1 MADAED
7 ESIENS
13 HAMEGIEEE
22 QSRAREMGKCGA
34 KGRAGRP
41 CAQRAGWGTPHPGI
55 GACKLHGG
63 SLPNHI
69 KHAQREVIKQEA
81 LKLGLPIEV
90 DPATAIIQLVWQ
102 CAGDLAFYRSLV
114 ERENLLQVETG
125 PGGSSKVTP
134 HPWTVLY
141 HQAEDRLANVSQAA
155 LRAGV
160 EERRVRLA
168 ERDATAIF
176 AAIQVALSA
185 LGVSDA
191 DVQRF
196 RALFSAELDRQS
208 SMAAIPA
215 RVSE

>member
-1 MADAED
+1 MAGADDED
-7 ESIENS
+7 VGKP

-22 QSRAREMGKCGA
+22 QSLAREMGRCGA

-81 LKLGLPIEV
+81 LKLGLSVEV
-90 DPATAIIQLVWQ
+90 DPAQAIIELVWL
-102 CAGDLAFYRSLV
+102 CAGDLAFYRSLI
-114 ERENLLQVETG
+114 ERESLLQTETG
-125 PGGSSKVTP
+125 PGGASKLTA
-134 HPWTVLY
+134 HPATVLY
-141 HQAEDRLANVSQAA
+141 HQAEERLANVSQAA

-176 AAIQVALSA
+176 AAIQSTLTA
-185 LGVSDA
+185 LGMGDE
-191 DVQRF
+191 DIQRF
-196 RALFSAELDRQS
+196 RGLFTAELSKQS
-208 SMAAIPA
+208 SSVAIPA
-215 RVSE
+215 RVNE

>member
-1 MADAED
+1 MASADED
-7 ESIENS
+7 TDETMQ
-13 HAMEGIEEE
+13 ALAIEEE
-22 QSRAREMGKCGA
+22 SESHRSEVGKCGA

-41 CAQRAGWGTPHPGI
+41 CGLRAGWGTPHPGI

-63 SLPNHI
+63 NMPNHI
-69 KHAQREVIKQEA
+69 KHAQREIVKQEA
-81 LKLGLPIEV
+81 LKLGLSVEV

-176 AAIQVALSA
+176 AAIQVALGA

-208 SMAAIPA
+208 STAAIPA

>member
-1 MADAED
+1 MAGAD
-7 ESIENS
+7 EEIEGRCN
-13 HAMEGIEEE
+13 
-22 QSRAREMGKCGA
+22 A
-34 KGRAGRP
+34 KGRAGSL
-41 CAQRAGWGTPHPGI
+41 CAQRAGMGTDHLGF
-55 GACKLHGG
+55 GRCKYHGG
-63 SLPNHI
+63 NTPTHRQQ
-69 KHAQREVIKQEA
+69 AQREVIKQEA
-81 LKLGLPIEV
+81 LKLGLSVEV

-176 AAIQVALSA
+176 AAIQVALGA

-208 SMAAIPA
+208 STAAIPA